1 MPSVR
6 AGELVE
12 LTTAPTEAQAAI
24 VQAVLRDGGVESWTR
39 KASGFDYL
47 GLGTLSG
54 AITTVT
60 VRSTD
65 LERARAA
72 LEANRQD
79 SVDIDWSE
87 VDVGDGEDDEL
98 EPTCGPPA
106 APPTIGP
113 ARRIPIK
120 AMGVWTVLI
129 FLGLALTQTYVAPL
143 IMIPIALID
152 LARRVRPIH

>member
-1 MPSVR
+1 MPSVK
-6 AGELVE
+6 ADELVE

-98 EPTCGPPA
+98 EPTCSPPA
-106 APPTIGP
+106 APPTIGA

-120 AMGVWTVLI
+120 AMGVWAVLI

-143 IMIPIALID
+143 IMIPIAVID